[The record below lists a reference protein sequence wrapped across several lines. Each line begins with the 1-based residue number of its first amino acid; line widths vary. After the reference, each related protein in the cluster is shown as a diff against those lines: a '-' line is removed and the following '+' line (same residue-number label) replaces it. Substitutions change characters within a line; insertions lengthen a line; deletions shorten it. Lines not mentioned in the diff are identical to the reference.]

1 MTDSLT
7 EGQDFDQLESVLYF
21 LDPWVG
27 NIDNQKH
34 TIDLHLNKICKH
46 NRDDLRIYVAGHEK
60 FQAYII
66 EKKYNI
72 HYIAIPEVFEESER
86 ASVVERRILS
96 VVKPQL
102 ILSYEAN
109 TEFLQSIFRNIP
121 VYSESWGAL
130 SRFPY
135 PAMIHFDEKGV
146 YEKSTLCTHKD
157 IYQKHIIGGEEI
169 KALHDIRTH
178 SILSLSKTLPDI
190 ILNAVQK
197 LEGKTRYLLPL
208 QADNHISFDNCCD
221 WKNHKSML
229 VNILDNLS
237 PDVDLIVTQHPD
249 ISQKVIS
256 DIDVSHLRSKYKN
269 FIYFNE
275 LEQTPF
281 VSQWLLLFVDGI
293 MTVSSGLAF
302 QSALLG
308 LPVVALGNAHINA
321 VASLEKTVGEGLSDY
336 FTRVNQ
342 FILSETDSKADAAV
356 WKFLTQNIFLDE
368 YMFDQPLF
376 LDSIH
381 RLINAQEKTYLPTEY
396 ATKFKKWFRHQ
407 TLEKFLND
415 RKIPFHSYQILEK
428 AAECK
433 ALSFDLFD
441 TLVERPFFDPHD
453 LFMMAEF
460 KVRQAVENNSLK
472 YFQYRRKAE
481 EEARKARNWNETT
494 LEQIYYQFQ
503 KLTGLN
509 DQEIDIIKEIELDM
523 EETVLTR
530 KDKIHRVF
538 NWGKRMGKVV
548 SIITDIYHDK
558 PTIER
563 FLNAVKIKGYDYL
576 YVSADLDMRKH
587 DGTIYPLY
595 LKDMKVKHDITIDN
609 YKNLLHIGD
618 NPTADIKM
626 ALEYKMRAHHIHKS
640 SDLFRQS
647 QLGKI
652 FSPNINKRWV
662 TDSIVMGM
670 ISNKLNENLS
680 DDYKESLF
688 GNKLHSFGYIAG
700 GVMMMSFVQYVIEK
714 IKNQP
719 KGQEFEK
726 VAFVA
731 RDGYIFKEIYDL
743 LKTTDGYKDLPP
755 SEYLVLSRRAS
766 ALGCCYNIEDLKRLL
781 HLSFGVQQLSEFL
794 MNRFGTDINLIPAKI
809 LKKHHFNKKDVI
821 NYATD
826 VGRVSKF
833 IEDISDII
841 LERCAQERAGLTKYF
856 DELNIKPDTKMCL
869 VDIGYSGTIQQNIN
883 KLFGSSYAGYY
894 MLTHEA
900 PRHLMD
906 GTIFEGW
913 LASYDEQRSAN
924 YNPINDYIFF
934 FETLL
939 SSADP
944 SITSYTVDK
953 NGDLVKEY
961 QYAEDE
967 NVRVKFIQGTHEG
980 IMDFVKDYC
989 KIFNKYTGYI
999 NFSQSLAM
1007 NVIFKLAQKPLKADA
1022 KLFLQLNIE
1031 NKFGGGDASLIYTHP
1046 DMFKTPTEQVKQTIV
1061 NKSQWKEGAKVLLDL
1076 VPDQGNKMTPL
1087 PAIAPVVAPV
1097 VAKPVPA
1104 PSVAKPPA
1112 QAVVVAKPPAQPVVT
1127 QAKPPVAVKPANGNT
1142 VNFTDSQQVEVSE
1155 LSPFQRKMAKLK
1167 RDPRAFFE
1175 DSKNPLLNKIGK
1187 FIK

>member
-1 MTDSLT
+1 MNEQQTVDIV
-7 EGQDFDQLESVLYF
+7 ESVLYF

-27 NIDNQKH
+27 NIDNQKY
-34 TIDLHLNKICKH
+34 TLDLHLNKICKH
-46 NRDDLRIYVAGHEK
+46 NRDDLKIYVAGHEK
-60 FQAYII
+60 FKSYVID
-66 EKKYNI
+66 KKYNI
-72 HYIAIPEVFEESER
+72 HYIAIEQTNDDIEEKKR
-86 ASVVERRILS
+86 AIEQSILS
-96 VVKPQL
+96 VVKPSL

-109 TEFLQSIFRNIP
+109 TELLQSIFLDVP
-121 VYSESWGAL
+121 VYAESWGAL

-135 PAMIHFDEKGV
+135 PAMIYFDKQGV
-146 YEKSTLCTHKD
+146 YEKSRLCIDKA
-157 IYQKHIIGGEEI
+157 IYQNHQNSSEEQ
-169 KALHDIRTH
+169 KALFEIRTH
-178 SILSLSKTLPDI
+178 SILSLSKTLPNI
-190 ILNAVQK
+190 IAQSIQK
-197 LEGKTRYLLPL
+197 LEGRQKYLLPL
-208 QADNHISFDNCCD
+208 QADHHISFDNCCH
-221 WKNHKSML
+221 WKNHKEML
-229 VNILDNLS
+229 IDILSHLS
-237 PDVDLIVTQHPD
+237 SDVDLIVTQHPD

-256 DIDVSHLRSKYKN
+256 DIDVTHLKSKYPN

-308 LPVVALGNAHINA
+308 LPVIALGNSHTNC
-321 VASLEKTVGEGLSDY
+321 VSSLEKDLDEGFDEY
-336 FTRVNQ
+336 FDRVNN
-342 FILSETDSKADAAV
+342 FILTESASIADGAI
-356 WKFLTQNIFLDE
+356 WKFINQNIFLDE
-368 YMFDQPLF
+368 YMFDQPIF
-376 LDSIH
+376 FDTIQ
-381 RLINAQEKTYLPTEY
+381 RLVNGQQKEY
-396 ATKFKKWFRHQ
+396 SPAEYVVKFKKWFRQQ

-415 RKIPFHSYQILEK
+415 RKIPFQSYQILEK

-460 KVRQAVENNSLK
+460 KVRQAVNNNSLK
-472 YFQYRRKAE
+472 YFQYRKKAE

-509 DQEIDIIKEIELDM
+509 DDEIEIVKEIELDM

-563 FLNAVKIKGYDYL
+563 FLKAVNIYGYDYL

-595 LKDMKVKHDITIDN
+595 LKDMKVNHDITIEN
-609 YKNLLHIGD
+609 YKNLLHVGD

-647 QLGKI
+647 QLGKV
-652 FSPNINKRWV
+652 FAPNINKRWV

-670 ISNKLNENLS
+670 ISNKINENLS
-680 DDYKESLF
+680 VDYKESLF
-688 GNKLHSFGYIAG
+688 GNNLQSFGYIAG
-700 GVMMMSFVQYVIEK
+700 GVMMLSFVQYVIEK

-743 LKTTDGYKDLPP
+743 LKTTQGYQDLPP

-766 ALGCCYNIEDLKRLL
+766 ALGCCYNLDDLKRLL

-794 MNRFGTDINLIPAKI
+794 MNRFGTDINKIPAKI

-841 LERCAQERAGLTKYF
+841 LERCAMERAGLTKYF
-856 DELNIKPDTKMCL
+856 EELNIKPDTKMCL

-906 GTIFEGW
+906 GTIFDGW

-924 YNPINDYIFF
+924 YHPINDYIFF

-953 NGDLVKEY
+953 SGHLIKEY

-967 NVRVKFIQGTHEG
+967 NVRVKFINGTHDG
-980 IMDFVKDYC
+980 IMAFVKDYC

-1046 DMFKTPTEQVKQTIV
+1046 DMFKNPSEQIKQTIV
-1061 NKSQWKEGAKVLLDL
+1061 NKSQWKEGAKILLDL
-1076 VPDQGNKMTPL
+1076 VPDQGNKMTQLAITPSL
-1087 PAIAPVVAPV
+1087 TPAPAIAKPVAP
-1097 VAKPVPA
+1097 PA
-1104 PSVAKPPA
+1104 AAKPPA
-1112 QAVVVAKPPAQPVVT
+1112 QPVVVAKPPAQPIVT
-1127 QAKPPVAVKPANGNT
+1127 SKPITPAKQLTSNA
-1142 VNFTDSQQVEVSE
+1142 VNFTSEVEQE
-1155 LSPFQRKMAKLK
+1155 ATGSPFQRKMAKFK
-1167 RDPRAFFE
+1167 KDPKSFFE